1 MEGTETRKEKIWT
14 WCFFFSIEILEDN
27 AILPRKKEEESI
39 EEKGTKPE
47 QKKEMYTEKLF
58 QSKILFLC
66 SLTAFCLPFT
76 LSLHEREQ
84 QHNIL
89 KNPQ

>member
-1 MEGTETRKEKIWT
+1 MQSSPEKM
-14 WCFFFSIEILEDN
+14 
-27 AILPRKKEEESI
+27 EESI

-66 SLTAFCLPFT
+66 SLFFSPLTAFCLPFT
-76 LSLHEREQ
+76 LSQ
-84 QHNIL
+84 
-89 KNPQ
+89 PS